1 MSFMRKTF
9 FFSYLFKHFKK
20 QADVMR
26 YEDKI
31 KIKQQRK
38 HLAIISLQTI
48 FKKIYQQKRYKLSPT
63 IHGVYRL

>member
-1 MSFMRKTF
+1 MRKTF
-9 FFSYLFKHFKK
+9 FFHIYLNFFKK

-31 KIKQQRK
+31 KIKQQRE

-48 FKKIYQQKRYKLSPT
+48 FKRYTNKNVINFLLLY
-63 IHGVYRL
+63 GVYRL

>member
-9 FFSYLFKHFKK
+9 LKHFKK

-31 KIKQQRK
+31 KIKQQRE
-38 HLAIISLQTI
+38 HSAII
-48 FKKIYQQKRYKLSPT
+48 
-63 IHGVYRL
+63 